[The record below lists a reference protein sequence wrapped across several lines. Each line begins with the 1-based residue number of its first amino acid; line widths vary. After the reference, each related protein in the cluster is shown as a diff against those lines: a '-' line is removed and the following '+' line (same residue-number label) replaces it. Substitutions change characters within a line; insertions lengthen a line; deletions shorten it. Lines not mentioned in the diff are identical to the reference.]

1 MIKVKPCPSS
11 ILKEVLPLLHLGWG
25 QHFIIKLLIVEIPG
39 LVKCRVPTNLHLLF
53 IVDVSMRKC
62 AYKH

>member
-1 MIKVKPCPSS
+1 MSFQHIERSAS
-11 ILKEVLPLLHLGWG
+11 IVTLGVG
-25 QHFIIKLLIVEIPG
+25 SAFHHKLLIVEIPG

-62 AYKH
+62 AHKH